1 MVNRQRRLTSQEL
14 RNDGVLVC
22 IDVSAT
28 SLQGLHDNVFFILY
42 LEVEAQVPVQRPVHL
57 RAAKRSY
64 TARMLPAIILETESR
79 LLFDR
84 IRLLTSPDI

>member
-42 LEVEAQVPVQRPVHL
+42 LEIVHS
-57 RAAKRSY
+57 SY
-64 TARMLPAIILETESR
+64 ASCNHIR
-79 LLFDR
+79 DR
-84 IRLLTSPDI
+84 IEAFIRPHKITNFARHLSRELWLVGAGIP